1 VTRRSLWWI
10 AAVLATSG
18 CFHPAPKNDTGGPEP
33 VRYDVIVRHGTI
45 VDGTGAPRFRADL
58 GVLGQRIAKI
68 GDLSRDSGAVSI
80 DATGL
85 VVAPGFINVHSHAE
99 AEALPTAENML
110 TQGVTTEI
118 LNADG
123 GGPVDI
129 GDQLSRLAS
138 PGLAVN
144 IGAYAG
150 FNAAWENVVGNA
162 RRRATGDEIERM
174 RRIILENLRQGA
186 WGVSSG
192 LDYTPAAYAT
202 TAEVIS
208 VVSVAKDWRTNFP
221 NHERLTPESHYSSR
235 VGIAETLEIGA
246 AAGLAPV
253 ITHMKAQGIEQ
264 KTSATLLGMMTQST
278 DRGVYASADV
288 YPYLA
293 GMTSLGALTLPKWV
307 WEGSKAEIL
316 ARVKDPGVR
325 ARAIAEG
332 DAQIRMRFGG
342 PSGVYLVDQHKQLT
356 DMMRELGVTSG
367 AEAILQLAERD
378 QAGMSVL
385 TFGAEEDLRAFL
397 QYPNAAV
404 ACDCGARRGAL
415 GHPREYGT
423 FPRVL
428 GRYVR
433 NEHVLTWENAIRKM
447 TGLPA
452 TMIGM
457 VDRGF
462 IAVGVAADVVVFD
475 TASIIDHATYEKP
488 SVLSEGVTF
497 VLVGGQVA
505 LRDGRVTGAR
515 GGQALR
521 RTVHMPTRPMTG
533 AGNRRVAANT
543 PVVTPSVNGT
553 PSTQHVLA
561 FDIAQGP
568 NDRRASGHFRLADRA
583 GQATIEV
590 LDFGVLQSTSQWASF
605 SGRARLLP
613 SGEMRAV
620 VVTIERADPSLPEH
634 PASVTADVEG
644 ERPVTMVLPS
654 ASLTLTQRP

>member
-1 VTRRSLWWI
+1 M
-10 AAVLATSG
+10 LATSG
-18 CFHPAPKNDTGGPEP
+18 CFHPAPKNDTGAPP
-33 VRYDVIVRHGTI
+33 PARYDVIIRHSTI
-45 VDGTGAPRFRADL
+45 VDGTGAPPFRADV
-58 GVLGQRIAKI
+58 GVVGQHIAKI

-80 DATGL
+80 DARGL
-85 VVAPGFINVHSHAE
+85 FVAPGFINVHSHAE
-99 AEALPTAENML
+99 AGALPTAENML

-129 GDQLSRLAS
+129 GDQMSRLAS

-150 FNAAWENVVGNA
+150 FNAAWENVVGNS
-162 RRRATGDEIERM
+162 RRRATAEEIERM
-174 RRIILENLRQGA
+174 RRIILENLRHGA

-202 TAEVIS
+202 TAEVVS

-293 GMTSLGALTLPKWV
+293 GMTSVGALTLPKWV

-332 DAQIRMRFGG
+332 DAQILTRFGG

-356 DMMRELGVTSG
+356 EIMGELGVTSG

-397 QYPNAAV
+397 QYPDAAV

-433 NEHVLTWENAIRKM
+433 DEHVLTWENAIRKM

-462 IAVGVAADVVVFD
+462 IAVGMAADVAVFD

-488 SVLSEGVTF
+488 SVLSEGVKF

-533 AGNRRVAANT
+533 AVNRRVAADT
-543 PVVTPSVNGT
+543 PVLTPSENGT
-553 PSTQHVLA
+553 PSTRHVLA
-561 FDIAQGP
+561 LDIAQGP
-568 NDRRASGHFRLADRA
+568 NDRRASGRFRLADPS
-583 GQATIEV
+583 GKATIELV
-590 LDFGVLQSTSQWASF
+590 DFGVLQSTAQWASF
-605 SGRARLLP
+605 SGRARVLP
-613 SGEMRAV
+613 SGETRAV
-620 VVTIERADPSLPEH
+620 VVTIERADPILQEH
-634 PASVTADVEG
+634 PASVTVDVEG
-644 ERPVTMVLPS
+644 QPSVTVVLPPG
-654 ASLTLTQRP
+654 SLTLTPRPS